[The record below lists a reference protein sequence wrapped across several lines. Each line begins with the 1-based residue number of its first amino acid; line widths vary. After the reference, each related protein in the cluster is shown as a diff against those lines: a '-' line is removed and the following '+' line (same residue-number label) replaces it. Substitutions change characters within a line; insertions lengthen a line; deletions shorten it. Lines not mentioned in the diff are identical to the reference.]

1 MRTWGCLKMI
11 KIDNLVVSY
20 GGIEALKDISL
31 EVPSGKIVTLVGA
44 NGAGK
49 STTLKSIVGLVK
61 PKSGS
66 IKFEGMDLIK
76 LRTEQMVRK
85 GIALVP
91 EGRHVFADLTVL
103 ENLKIGAYIR
113 KDSKEILDDLEK
125 VYSLFPRLKE
135 RTWQAAGTLSGGE
148 QQMLAI
154 GRALMSRP
162 KLIIM
167 DEPSLGLAPIIV
179 KELFAIIKTINKEGM
194 TVLLIEQNAN
204 AALKIADIGYV
215 METGRITLKGAGS
228 DLLNNEEIKKAYL
241 GEATQGV

>member
-1 MRTWGCLKMI
+1 MI
-11 KIDNLVVSY
+11 KIDNLVVAY
-20 GGIEALKDISL
+20 GGIEALKGVSL

-66 IKFEGMDLIK
+66 IDYEGTDLTK
-76 LRTEQMVRK
+76 LNTEHMVKK

-91 EGRHVFADLTVL
+91 EGRKVFADLTVL
-103 ENLKIGAYIR
+103 ENLKIGAYSR
-113 KDSKEILDDLEK
+113 KDTVGIAEDLEK

-162 KLIIM
+162 ELIMM

-179 KELFAIIKTINKEGM
+179 KELFGIIKKINEEGM

-204 AALKIADIGYV
+204 AALKIADIGYI
-215 METGRITLKGAGS
+215 METGRITLSGS
-228 DLLNNEEIKKAYL
+228 GQELLSNDEIKKAYL
-241 GEATQGV
+241 GEAL

>member
-1 MRTWGCLKMI
+1 MI

-20 GGIEALKDISL
+20 GGIEALKGVSL

-66 IKFEGMDLIK
+66 IDYEGTDLTK
-76 LRTEQMVRK
+76 LNTELMVKK

-91 EGRHVFADLTVL
+91 EGRRVFSDLTVL
-103 ENLKIGAYIR
+103 ENLKIGAYSR
-113 KDSKEILDDLEK
+113 KDIKGIAEDLEK

-135 RTWQAAGTLSGGE
+135 RTWQVSGTLSGGE

-162 KLIIM
+162 KLIMM

-179 KELFAIIKTINKEGM
+179 KELFGIIKRINEEGT

-204 AALKIADIGYV
+204 AALKIAHIGYI
-215 METGRITLKGAGS
+215 METGRITLKGTGKE
-228 DLLNNEEIKKAYL
+228 LLNNDEIKKAYL
-241 GEATQGV
+241 GEQL

>member
-1 MRTWGCLKMI
+1 MI
-11 KIDNLVVSY
+11 KIDNLVVAY
-20 GGIEALKDISL
+20 GGIEALKGVSL

-66 IKFEGMDLIK
+66 IDYEGTDLTK
-76 LRTEQMVRK
+76 LNTELMVKK

-91 EGRHVFADLTVL
+91 EGRKVFADLTVL
-103 ENLKIGAYIR
+103 ENLKIGAYSR
-113 KDSKEILDDLEK
+113 KDTAGIAEDLEK

-162 KLIIM
+162 KLIMM

-179 KELFAIIKTINKEGM
+179 KELFGIIKKINEEGM

-204 AALKIADIGYV
+204 AALKIADLGYI
-215 METGRITLKGAGS
+215 METGRITLSGS
-228 DLLNNEEIKKAYL
+228 GQELLSNDEIKKAYL
-241 GEATQGV
+241 GEAL

>member
-1 MRTWGCLKMI
+1 MI
-11 KIDNLVVSY
+11 KIDNLVVAY
-20 GGIEALKDISL
+20 GGIEALKGVRL

-66 IKFEGMDLIK
+66 IDYEGTDLTK
-76 LRTEQMVRK
+76 LNTELMVKK

-91 EGRHVFADLTVL
+91 EGRKVFADLTVL
-103 ENLKIGAYIR
+103 ENLKIGAYSR
-113 KDSKEILDDLEK
+113 KDTAGIAEDLEK

-162 KLIIM
+162 KLIMM

-179 KELFAIIKTINKEGM
+179 KELFGIIKKINEEGM

-204 AALKIADIGYV
+204 AALKIADIGYI
-215 METGRITLKGAGS
+215 METGRITLSGS
-228 DLLNNEEIKKAYL
+228 GQELLSNDEIKKAYL
-241 GEATQGV
+241 GEAL

>member
-1 MRTWGCLKMI
+1 MHTWGCLKMI
-11 KIDNLVVSY
+11 KIDNLVVAY
-20 GGIEALKDISL
+20 GGIEALKGVSL

-66 IKFEGMDLIK
+66 IDYEGTDLTK
-76 LRTEQMVRK
+76 LNTELMVKK

-91 EGRHVFADLTVL
+91 EGRRVFSDLTVL
-103 ENLKIGAYIR
+103 ENLKIGAYSR
-113 KDSKEILDDLEK
+113 KDTAGIAVDLEK

-162 KLIIM
+162 KLIMM

-179 KELFAIIKTINKEGM
+179 KELFGIIKKINEEGM

-204 AALKIADIGYV
+204 AALKIADIGYI
-215 METGRITLKGAGS
+215 METGTITLSGS
-228 DLLNNEEIKKAYL
+228 GQELLSNDEIKKAYL
-241 GEATQGV
+241 GEAL

>member
-1 MRTWGCLKMI
+1 MHIWGYLKMI

-20 GGIEALKDISL
+20 GGIEALKGISL

-61 PKSGS
+61 PKSGN
-66 IKFEGMDLIK
+66 IDYEGTDLTK
-76 LRTEQMVRK
+76 LNTEFMVKK

-91 EGRHVFADLTVL
+91 EGRKVFADLTVL
-103 ENLKIGAYIR
+103 ENLKIGAYSR
-113 KDSKEILDDLEK
+113 KDHAGIAEDLEK

-135 RTWQAAGTLSGGE
+135 RTWQLAGTLSGGE

-162 KLIIM
+162 KLIMM

-179 KELFAIIKTINKEGM
+179 KELFGIIKKINEEGM

-204 AALKIADIGYV
+204 AALKIADIGYI
-215 METGRITLKGAGS
+215 METGRITLQGAGK

-241 GEATQGV
+241 GEQL

>member
-1 MRTWGCLKMI
+1 MHIWGYLKMI
-11 KIDNLVVSY
+11 KINDLVVAY
-20 GGIEALKDISL
+20 GGIEALKGISL

-66 IKFEGMDLIK
+66 IDYEGTDLTK
-76 LRTEQMVRK
+76 LNTELMVKK

-91 EGRHVFADLTVL
+91 EGRKVFADLTVL
-103 ENLKIGAYIR
+103 ENLKIGAYTR
-113 KDSKEILDDLEK
+113 KDHSGIAEDLEK

-162 KLIIM
+162 KLIMM

-179 KELFAIIKTINKEGM
+179 KELFGIIKKINEEGM

-204 AALKIADIGYV
+204 AALKIAHIGYI
-215 METGRITLKGAGS
+215 METGKITLTGS
-228 DLLNNEEIKKAYL
+228 GKDLLNNEEIKKAYL
-241 GEATQGV
+241 GEQL

>member
-1 MRTWGCLKMI
+1 MI
-11 KIDNLVVSY
+11 KIDDLVVSY
-20 GGIEALKDISL
+20 GGIEALKGVSL

-66 IKFEGMDLIK
+66 INYEGTDLTK
-76 LRTEQMVRK
+76 LKTEAMVK
-85 GIALVP
+85 EGIALVP
-91 EGRHVFADLTVL
+91 EGRRVFTDLTVL
-103 ENLKIGAYIR
+103 ENLKIGAYLR
-113 KDSKEILDDLEK
+113 KDKKGIEEDLEK

-135 RTWQAAGTLSGGE
+135 RAWQVSGTLSGGE

-154 GRALMSRP
+154 GRALMCRP
-162 KLIIM
+162 KLIMM

-179 KELFAIIKTINKEGM
+179 KELFGIIKKINEEGM

-204 AALKIADIGYV
+204 AALKIADIGYI
-215 METGRITLKGAGS
+215 METGRITLKGSGKE
-228 DLLNNEEIKKAYL
+228 LLDNEEIKKAYL
-241 GEATQGV
+241 GESL

>member
-1 MRTWGCLKMI
+1 MHIWGYLKMI
-11 KIDNLVVSY
+11 KIDNLVVAY
-20 GGIEALKDISL
+20 GGIEALKGVSL

-61 PKSGS
+61 PKSGN
-66 IKFEGMDLIK
+66 IDYEGTDLTK
-76 LRTEQMVRK
+76 LNTELMVKK

-91 EGRHVFADLTVL
+91 EGRKVFADLTVL
-103 ENLKIGAYIR
+103 ENLKIGAYTR
-113 KDSKEILDDLEK
+113 KDHAGIAEDLEK

-162 KLIIM
+162 KLIMM

-179 KELFAIIKTINKEGM
+179 KELFGIIKKINEEGM

-204 AALKIADIGYV
+204 AALKIADIGYI
-215 METGRITLKGAGS
+215 METGKITLSGS
-228 DLLNNEEIKKAYL
+228 GKELLSNDEIKKAYL
-241 GEATQGV
+241 GEAL

>member
-1 MRTWGCLKMI
+1 MI

-61 PKSGS
+61 LKSGS
-66 IKFEGMDLIK
+66 ISYEGIDLTK
-76 LRTEQMVRK
+76 LSTEKMVEK

-91 EGRHVFADLTVL
+91 EGRKVFTDLTVL
-103 ENLKIGAYIR
+103 ENLKIGAYSR
-113 KDSKEILDDLEK
+113 KDRKEISEDLEN

-135 RTWQAAGTLSGGE
+135 RSWQLAGTLSGGE

-162 KLIIM
+162 KLIMM

-179 KELFAIIKTINKEGM
+179 KELFGIIKRIKEEGT

-204 AALKIADIGYV
+204 AALKIADIGYI
-215 METGRITLKGAGS
+215 METGKITLKGSGA
-228 DLLNNEEIKKAYL
+228 DLLNNDEVKKAYL
-241 GEATQGV
+241 GESVK